1 MSTLGELTSRVLADI
16 DNKVD
21 GFAETSFRALTDPM
35 SDLMAMLLVIALMH
49 MSLSVAMGWAAATV
63 SSILRLILRY
73 AVIWGVLASWPT
85 FNAWFYSIVTGS
97 PDDIVKLVVS
107 ATGIDENSFGIT
119 LIIERFID
127 AGIDIGDMLI
137 ENISISTIA
146 LVLIGIIILFLIG
159 IIILFLMLIVAA
171 GVILVIGMS
180 KIGIGVTTA
189 IAPVFLAMLLFNGSK
204 GFFDGWLRLTIGFAI
219 TYLMAMVMLGFL
231 LFVTE
236 QTIEEFS
243 TLDEISR
250 VGEIT
255 EYLLIVILTIFLLRQ
270 IPSFGASIAGSAAI
284 GVDGIHKVTSN
295 AVGSWNR
302 AHGLRGDGRT
312 NFARHN
318 RAQQRRRMANWASET
333 IKTVT
338 GSKDTPARARR
349 DAVNAAKR
357 KSAVDA
363 ARPAAREALLQGAPG
378 KAAWNKGET
387 L

>member
-1 MSTLGELTSRVLADI
+1 MASLGELTGRVLSDI
-16 DNKVD
+16 DQKVD
-21 GFAETSFRALTDPM
+21 GFAEASFRALTDPM
-35 SDLMAMLLVIALMH
+35 SDLMSMLLVLALMH
-49 MSLSVAMGWAAATV
+49 MSLSVAMGWTAATV
-63 SSILRLILRY
+63 SSFLRLILRY
-73 AVIWGVLASWPT
+73 AVLWGVLASWPA
-85 FNAWFYSIVTGS
+85 FNAWFYAIVTGM
-97 PDDIVKLVVS
+97 PDDIVRIIVGAS
-107 ATGIDENSFGIT
+107 GIDEDNNGIT

-127 AGIDIGDMLI
+127 AGISIGDMLI

-146 LVLIGIIILFLIG
+146 LVLIG

-180 KIGIGVTTA
+180 KIGIGVTA
-189 IAPVFLAMLLFNGSK
+189 AVAPIFLAMLLFNGSK

-236 QTIEEFS
+236 KTIEEFARV
-243 TLDEISR
+243 DGISR
-250 VGEIT
+250 VAEIT

-270 IPSFGASIAGSAAI
+270 IPSFGASVAGSAAI
-284 GVDGIHKVTSN
+284 GVDGISKVTSN
-295 AVGSWNR
+295 AVGAWNR

-318 RAQQRRRMANWASET
+318 REQQR
-333 IKTVT
+333 
-338 GSKDTPARARR
+338 PRR
-349 DAVNAAKR
+349 DAVDAAKR

-363 ARPAAREALLQGAPG
+363 ARPAARKALLKGAPN
-378 KAAWNKGET
+378 KTAWNGGET

>member
-1 MSTLGELTSRVLADI
+1 MSTLGELTGRVLADI
-16 DNKVD
+16 DRQVD
-21 GFAETSFRALTDPM
+21 GFAESSFRALTDPM
-35 SDLMAMLLVIALMH
+35 SDLMAMLLVLALMH
-49 MSLSVAMGWAAATV
+49 MSLSVAMGWAAVTV
-63 SSILRLILRY
+63 SSFLRLILRY
-73 AVIWGVLASWPT
+73 AIVWGVLTSWPA
-85 FNAWFYSIVTGS
+85 FDAWFYGILTGM
-97 PDDIVKLVVS
+97 PDDIVRLVVGAS
-107 ATGIDENSFGIT
+107 GIDENNFGIT
-119 LIIERFID
+119 IIIECFID
-127 AGIDIGDMLI
+127 AGISIGDMLI

-146 LVLIGIIILFLIG
+146 LVLIG

-189 IAPVFLAMLLFNGSK
+189 VAPVFLAMLLFNGSK
-204 GFFDGWLRLTIGFAI
+204 GFFDGWLRLAVGFAV

-243 TLDEISR
+243 RVDEISR
-250 VGEIT
+250 VAEIT
-255 EYLLIVILTIFLLRQ
+255 EYLLIIILTIFLLRQ

-284 GVDGIHKVTSN
+284 GVDGISKVTQN
-295 AVGSWNR
+295 AVGAWNR

-318 RAQQRRRMANWASET
+318 RTQQRRRAAGWAQQT
-333 IKTVT
+333 INTVI
-338 GSKDTPARARR
+338 GINDTPARARR
-349 DAVNAAKR
+349 DAVDAVKR

-363 ARPAAREALLQGAPG
+363 ARPAARKALLQGAPS
-378 KAAWNKGET
+378 KTAWNEGET

>member
-1 MSTLGELTSRVLADI
+1 
-16 DNKVD
+16 
-21 GFAETSFRALTDPM
+21 
-35 SDLMAMLLVIALMH
+35 
-49 MSLSVAMGWAAATV
+49 
-63 SSILRLILRY
+63 
-73 AVIWGVLASWPT
+73 
-85 FNAWFYSIVTGS
+85 
-97 PDDIVKLVVS
+97 
-107 ATGIDENSFGIT
+107 
-119 LIIERFID
+119 
-127 AGIDIGDMLI
+127 MLI

-146 LVLIGIIILFLIG
+146 LVLIG

-189 IAPVFLAMLLFNGSK
+189 VAPVFLAMLLFNGSK
-204 GFFDGWLRLTIGFAI
+204 GFFDGWLRLTVGFAI

-236 QTIEEFS
+236 QTIKEFS
-243 TLDEISR
+243 TLDEIAR

-284 GVDGIHKVTSN
+284 GVDGISKVTQN
-295 AVGSWNR
+295 AVGAWNR

-312 NFARHN
+312 NFARLN
-318 RAQQRRRMANWASET
+318 RSHQRQRVAKWAGGK
-333 IKTVT
+333 IRTVI
-338 GSKDTPARARR
+338 GESDTPAQARR
-349 DAVNAAKR
+349 DAVDAVKR

-363 ARPAAREALLQGAPG
+363 ARPAARKALLQGAPG
-378 KAAWNKGET
+378 KTAWNKGET

>member
-1 MSTLGELTSRVLADI
+1 MASLGELTGRVLSDI
-16 DNKVD
+16 DLKVD
-21 GFAETSFRALTDPM
+21 GFAESSFRALTDPM

-49 MSLSVAMGWAAATV
+49 MSLSVAMGWASATV
-63 SSILRLILRY
+63 SSFLRLVLRY
-73 AVIWGVLASWPT
+73 VIVWSVLASWPA
-85 FNAWFYSIVTGS
+85 FNVWFYAIVTGT
-97 PDDIVKLVVS
+97 PDEIVRIVVG
-107 ATGIDENSFGIT
+107 ATGIDEDNNGIT

-127 AGIDIGDMLI
+127 AGISIGDMLI

-146 LVLIGIIILFLIG
+146 LVLIG

-189 IAPVFLAMLLFNGSK
+189 VAPVFLAMLLFNGSK
-204 GFFDGWLRLTIGFAI
+204 GFFDGWLRLTIGFAV

-236 QTIEEFS
+236 ETIKEFARV
-243 TLDEISR
+243 EGISR
-250 VGEIT
+250 VAEIT

-284 GVDGIHKVTSN
+284 GVDGIAKVTQN
-295 AVGSWNR
+295 AVGAWNR

-318 RAQQRRRMANWASET
+318 RSHRRQRVAKWAGEKIGT
-333 IKTVT
+333 AF
-338 GSKDTPARARR
+338 GLDDTPAQARR
-349 DAVNAAKR
+349 EAVDAAKR
-357 KSAVDA
+357 KSAVDT
-363 ARPAAREALLQGAPG
+363 ARPAARKALLQGAPG
-378 KAAWNKGET
+378 KAAWNEGET

>member
-1 MSTLGELTSRVLADI
+1 MATLGELTGRVLSDI
-16 DNKVD
+16 DTNVD
-21 GFAETSFRALTDPM
+21 GFAEASFRALTDPM
-35 SDLMAMLLVIALMH
+35 SDLMAMLFVLALMH

-63 SSILRLILRY
+63 SSLLRLVLRY
-73 AVIWGVLASWPT
+73 AIIWSVLTSWPA
-85 FNAWFYSIVTGS
+85 FDAWFYGIITDM
-97 PDDIVKLVVS
+97 PDDIVRLVVG
-107 ATGIDENSFGIT
+107 ATGIDEDRYGIT
-119 LIIERFID
+119 VIIERFID
-127 AGIDIGDMLI
+127 AGISIGDMLI

-146 LVLIGIIILFLIG
+146 LVLIG

-236 QTIEEFS
+236 RTIEEFS
-243 TLDEISR
+243 IVSEISR
-250 VGEIT
+250 VAEIT

-284 GVDGIHKVTSN
+284 GVDGISKVTQN
-295 AVGSWNR
+295 AVGAWNR

-318 RAQQRRRMANWASET
+318 RSQQRQRVAKWAGQKIS
-333 IKTVT
+333 TVIGT
-338 GSKDTPARARR
+338 SDTPAQARR
-349 DAVNAAKR
+349 DTVDAVKR

-363 ARPAAREALLQGAPG
+363 ARPAARKALLQGAPS

>member
-1 MSTLGELTSRVLADI
+1 MASLGELTGSVLADI
-16 DNKVD
+16 DSKVD
-21 GFAETSFRALTDPM
+21 GFAEASFRALTDPM
-35 SDLMAMLLVIALMH
+35 SDLMAMLLVLALMH

-63 SSILRLILRY
+63 SSFLRLILRY
-73 AVIWGVLASWPT
+73 TIIWGLLASWPA
-85 FNAWFYSIVTGS
+85 FNTWFYSIITGM
-97 PDDIVKLVVS
+97 PDDIVKLVVG
-107 ATGIDENSFGIT
+107 ATGIDENNYGISI
-119 LIIERFID
+119 IIERFID
-127 AGIDIGDMLI
+127 AGISVGDMLI

-146 LVLIGIIILFLIG
+146 LVLIG

-189 IAPVFLAMLLFNGSK
+189 VAPVFLAMLLFSGSK
-204 GFFDGWLRLTIGFAI
+204 GFFDGWLRLTVGFAV

-236 QTIEEFS
+236 ETIKEFARV
-243 TLDEISR
+243 DEISR
-250 VGEIT
+250 VAEIT

-284 GVDGIHKVTSN
+284 GVDGISKVTQN
-295 AVGSWNR
+295 AVGAWNR

-312 NFARHN
+312 NFARLN
-318 RAQQRRRMANWASET
+318 RSHQRQRVAKWTGEKIRTVIGAN
-333 IKTVT
+333 
-338 GSKDTPARARR
+338 DTPAQARR
-349 DAVNAAKR
+349 DAVDAVKR

-363 ARPAAREALLQGAPG
+363 ARPAARKALLQGAPS
-378 KAAWNKGET
+378 KTAWNKGET

>member
-1 MSTLGELTSRVLADI
+1 MSTLGELTGRVLSDI
-16 DNKVD
+16 DQKVD

-35 SDLMAMLLVIALMH
+35 SDLMAMLLVLALMH
-49 MSLSVAMGWAAATV
+49 MSLSVAMGWAAVTV
-63 SSILRLILRY
+63 SSLLRLILRY
-73 AVIWGVLASWPT
+73 ALVWGFLASWPA
-85 FNAWFYSIVTGS
+85 FDAWFYSIITGM
-97 PDDIVKLVVS
+97 PDDIIRIVVG
-107 ATGIDENSFGIT
+107 ATGIDEDNNGIT

-127 AGIDIGDMLI
+127 AGVSIGDMLI

-146 LVLIGIIILFLIG
+146 LVLIG

-189 IAPVFLAMLLFNGSK
+189 VAPIFLAMLLFNGSK
-204 GFFDGWLRLTIGFAI
+204 GFFDGWLRLTVGFAV

-236 QTIEEFS
+236 ETIEQFAIVG
-243 TLDEISR
+243 EISR
-250 VGEIT
+250 VAEIT

-284 GVDGIHKVTSN
+284 GVDGISKVTQN
-295 AVGSWNR
+295 AAGAWNR

-318 RAQQRRRMANWASET
+318 RSQQRQRVAKWAGQKINTAIGASET
-333 IKTVT
+333 
-338 GSKDTPARARR
+338 PAQARR
-349 DAVNAAKR
+349 EAVDAVKR
-357 KSAVDA
+357 KSAIDA
-363 ARPAAREALLQGAPG
+363 ARPAARKALLQGAPG
-378 KAAWNKGET
+378 KAAWNEGET

>member
-1 MSTLGELTSRVLADI
+1 MSTLGELTGRVLSDI
-16 DNKVD
+16 DQKVD

-35 SDLMAMLLVIALMH
+35 SDLMAMLLVLALMH
-49 MSLSVAMGWAAATV
+49 MSLSVAMGWAAVTV
-63 SSILRLILRY
+63 SSLLRLILRY
-73 AVIWGVLASWPT
+73 ALVWGVLASWPA
-85 FNAWFYSIVTGS
+85 FDAWFYSIITGM
-97 PDDIVKLVVS
+97 PDDIIRIVVG
-107 ATGIDENSFGIT
+107 ATGIDEDNNGIT

-127 AGIDIGDMLI
+127 AGVSIGDMLI

-146 LVLIGIIILFLIG
+146 LVLIG

-189 IAPVFLAMLLFNGSK
+189 VAPVFLAMLLFNGSK
-204 GFFDGWLRLTIGFAI
+204 GFFDGWLRLTVGFAV

-236 QTIEEFS
+236 ETIEQFAIV
-243 TLDEISR
+243 DEISR
-250 VGEIT
+250 VAEIT

-284 GVDGIHKVTSN
+284 GVDGISKVTQN
-295 AVGSWNR
+295 AVGAWNR

-318 RAQQRRRMANWASET
+318 RSQQRKRVAKWASGT
-333 IKTVT
+333 IRTVV
-338 GSKDTPARARR
+338 GASDTPAQARR
-349 DAVNAAKR
+349 DAVDAVKR

-363 ARPAAREALLQGAPG
+363 ARPAARKALVQGAPS
-378 KAAWNKGET
+378 KTAWNEGET

>member
-1 MSTLGELTSRVLADI
+1 MASLGELTGRVLADI
-16 DNKVD
+16 DASVD
-21 GFAETSFRALTDPM
+21 GFAEASFRALTDPM
-35 SDLMAMLLVIALMH
+35 SDLMAMLLVLALMH
-49 MSLSVAMGWAAATV
+49 MSLSVALGWAAVTV
-63 SSILRLILRY
+63 SSFLRLILRY
-73 AVIWGVLASWPT
+73 AIIWGVLTSWPA
-85 FNAWFYSIVTGS
+85 FDAWFYGIITGM
-97 PDDIVKLVVS
+97 PDDIVRIVVG
-107 ATGIDENSFGIT
+107 ATGIDEDRYGIT
-119 LIIERFID
+119 IIIERFID
-127 AGIDIGDMLI
+127 AGISIGDMLI

-146 LVLIGIIILFLIG
+146 LVLIG

-204 GFFDGWLRLTIGFAI
+204 GFFDGWLRLTVGFAV

-236 QTIEEFS
+236 ETIKEFAV
-243 TLDEISR
+243 LGEISR
-250 VGEIT
+250 VAEIT

-284 GVDGIHKVTSN
+284 GVDGISKVTQN
-295 AVGSWNR
+295 AVGAWNR

-312 NFARHN
+312 NFARLN
-318 RAQQRRRMANWASET
+318 RSHQRQRVAKWAGGK
-333 IKTVT
+333 IKTVI
-338 GSKDTPARARR
+338 GASDTPAQARR
-349 DAVNAAKR
+349 DAVDAVKR

-363 ARPAAREALLQGAPG
+363 ARPAARKALLQGAPS
-378 KAAWNKGET
+378 KTAWNKGET

>member
-16 DNKVD
+16 DGKVD
-21 GFAETSFRALTDPM
+21 GFAEASFRALTDPM
-35 SDLMAMLLVIALMH
+35 SDLMAMLLVLALMH

-63 SSILRLILRY
+63 SSLIRLLLRY
-73 AVIWGVLASWPT
+73 AIVWGVLASWPS
-85 FNAWFYSIVTGS
+85 FNAWFYAIVTET
-97 PDDIVKLVVS
+97 PDDIVKLIVG
-107 ATGIDENSFGIT
+107 ATGIDEDNFGIT
-119 LIIERFID
+119 VIIERFID

-146 LVLIGIIILFLIG
+146 LVLIGIIILFL
-159 IIILFLMLIVAA
+159 MLIVAA

-189 IAPVFLAMLLFNGSK
+189 VAPVFLAMLLFNGSK
-204 GFFDGWLRLTIGFAI
+204 GFFDGWLRLTVGFAI

-236 QTIEEFS
+236 QTIKEFS
-243 TLDEISR
+243 TLDGIAR

-284 GVDGIHKVTSN
+284 GVDGISKVTQN
-295 AVGSWNR
+295 AAGAWNR

-318 RAQQRRRMANWASET
+318 RSDQRQRLAKWAGEKIST
-333 IKTVT
+333 AF
-338 GSKDTPARARR
+338 GLDDSPARARR
-349 DAVNAAKR
+349 EAVDAAKR

-363 ARPAAREALLQGAPG
+363 ARPAARKALLQGAPS
-378 KAAWNKGET
+378 KSAWNEGET

>member
-1 MSTLGELTSRVLADI
+1 MATLGETTGRVLTDI
-16 DNKVD
+16 DRQVN
-21 GFAETSFRALTDPM
+21 GFAEASFRALTDPM

-63 SSILRLILRY
+63 SSFLRLVLRY
-73 AVIWGVLASWPT
+73 AIVWGVLASWPA
-85 FNAWFYSIVTGS
+85 FDAWFYSIVTGM
-97 PDDIVKLVVS
+97 PDDIVLLVVG
-107 ATGIDENSFGIT
+107 ATGIDEDSYGIT
-119 LIIERFID
+119 IIIERFID
-127 AGIDIGDMLI
+127 AGISIGDMLI

-146 LVLIGIIILFLIG
+146 LVLIG

-204 GFFDGWLRLTIGFAI
+204 GFFDGWLRLTIGFAV

-236 QTIEEFS
+236 ETIKEFARV
-243 TLDEISR
+243 DEISR
-250 VGEIT
+250 VAEIT

-284 GVDGIHKVTSN
+284 GVDGISKVTQN
-295 AVGSWNR
+295 AVGAWNR

-312 NFARHN
+312 NFARLN
-318 RAQQRRRMANWASET
+318 RSHQRQRVAKWAGQKISTVIGTSET
-333 IKTVT
+333 
-338 GSKDTPARARR
+338 PAQARR
-349 DAVNAAKR
+349 EAVDAVKR

-363 ARPAAREALLQGAPG
+363 ARPAARKALLQGAPG
-378 KAAWNKGET
+378 KAAWNEGET

>member
-1 MSTLGELTSRVLADI
+1 MASLGELTGSVLADI
-16 DNKVD
+16 DSKVD
-21 GFAETSFRALTDPM
+21 GFAEASFRALTDPM
-35 SDLMAMLLVIALMH
+35 SDLMAMLLVLALMH

-63 SSILRLILRY
+63 SSFLRLILRY
-73 AVIWGVLASWPT
+73 TIIWGLLASWPA
-85 FNAWFYSIVTGS
+85 FNTWFYSIITGM
-97 PDDIVKLVVS
+97 PDDIVKLVVG
-107 ATGIDENSFGIT
+107 ATGIDENNYGISI
-119 LIIERFID
+119 IIERFID
-127 AGIDIGDMLI
+127 AGISVGDMLI

-146 LVLIGIIILFLIG
+146 LVLIG

-189 IAPVFLAMLLFNGSK
+189 VAPVFLAMLLFNGSK
-204 GFFDGWLRLTIGFAI
+204 GFFDGWLRLTVGFAV

-236 QTIEEFS
+236 ETIKEFARV
-243 TLDEISR
+243 DEISR
-250 VGEIT
+250 VAEIT

-284 GVDGIHKVTSN
+284 GVDGISKVTQN
-295 AVGSWNR
+295 AVGAWNR

-312 NFARHN
+312 NFARLN
-318 RAQQRRRMANWASET
+318 RSQQRQRVAKWAGGKIKIVIGAN
-333 IKTVT
+333 
-338 GSKDTPARARR
+338 DTPAQARR
-349 DAVNAAKR
+349 DAVDAVKR

-363 ARPAAREALLQGAPG
+363 ARPAARKALLQGAPG
-378 KAAWNKGET
+378 KTAWNKGET

>member
-1 MSTLGELTSRVLADI
+1 MATLGELTSRVLADI
-16 DNKVD
+16 DTNVD
-21 GFAETSFRALTDPM
+21 GFAEASFRALTNPM
-35 SDLMAMLLVIALMH
+35 SDLMAMLLVLALMH

-63 SSILRLILRY
+63 SSLLRLVLRY
-73 AVIWGVLASWPT
+73 AIIWGVLTSWPA
-85 FNAWFYSIVTGS
+85 FDAWFYRVVTGT
-97 PDDIVKLVVS
+97 PDDIVRLVVG
-107 ATGIDENSFGIT
+107 ATGIDQDRYGIT
-119 LIIERFID
+119 VIIERFID
-127 AGIDIGDMLI
+127 AGISIGDMLI

-146 LVLIGIIILFLIG
+146 LVLIG

-189 IAPVFLAMLLFNGSK
+189 VAPVFLAMLLFNGSK
-204 GFFDGWLRLTIGFAI
+204 GFFDGWLRLTVGFAI

-236 QTIEEFS
+236 RTIEEFS
-243 TLDEISR
+243 IVSGISR
-250 VGEIT
+250 VAEIT

-284 GVDGIHKVTSN
+284 GVDGISKVTEN
-295 AVGSWNR
+295 AVGAWKR

-312 NFARHN
+312 NFALHN
-318 RAQQRRRMANWASET
+318 RSRQRQRITKWAGEKINTAFGSNDSPAQ
-333 IKTVT
+333 
-338 GSKDTPARARR
+338 ARR
-349 DAVNAAKR
+349 EAVDAAKR

-363 ARPAAREALLQGAPG
+363 ARPAARKALLQGAPS
-378 KAAWNKGET
+378 KTAWNEGET